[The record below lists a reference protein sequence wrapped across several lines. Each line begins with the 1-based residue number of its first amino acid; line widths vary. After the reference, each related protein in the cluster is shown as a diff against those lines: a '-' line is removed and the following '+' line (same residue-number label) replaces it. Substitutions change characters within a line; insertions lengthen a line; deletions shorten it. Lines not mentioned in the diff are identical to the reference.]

1 MHCLREEKNNMK
13 NLSVYIHIP
22 FCEKKCA
29 YCDFVSFPCNA
40 KSVDKYIDALCTE
53 IQNFDSN
60 GYVVDSIFIGGGTP
74 TFLTEKQFERIVDCV
89 KGHFVLD
96 LKEFTIE
103 GNPNSYTQSK
113 INLYKKL
120 GVTRLSVGVQS
131 LNDKVLGGIGRI
143 HNAKQALQC
152 LEMLRE
158 SGLDINCDMMVGL
171 PYQTLDIVREDMQKV
186 VDLGVNSVS
195 CYSLILEEQTP
206 LFELAQKGDI
216 SVPSDDDAVDMYDTA
231 VEILQKAGLK
241 RYEISNFGKKCLH
254 NIGYWTLKDYIGFG
268 LSAHSL
274 IGNTRFYNTSDFEEY
289 LQQNE
294 RQVEEVLSLEDMR
307 KEYVMLVLRMESGV
321 DVADFVQKFGKSAL
335 KILLD
340 AIEQDKKYYN
350 ITNTNIAIKSE
361 YIYLSNSLI
370 ANLI

>member
-1 MHCLREEKNNMK
+1 MK

-29 YCDFVSFPCNA
+29 YCGFVSFACKA
-40 KSVDKYIDALCTE
+40 KSVDRYIDALCAE
-53 IQNFDSN
+53 IEDFDSN

-74 TFLTEKQFERIVDCV
+74 TFLTDSQFERIVDCL
-89 KGHFVLD
+89 KSHFVLD

-131 LNDKVLGGIGRI
+131 LNDKVLSGIGRI

-152 LEMLRE
+152 LEMLQS

-171 PYQTLDIVREDMQKV
+171 PYQTLDIVKEDMQKI
-186 VDLGVNSVS
+186 VDFGVNSVS
-195 CYSLILEEQTP
+195 CYSLILEEETP
-206 LFELAQKGDI
+206 LFESVQKGNM
-216 SVPSDDDAVDMYDTA
+216 SVPSDDEAVDMYDVA
-231 VEILQKAGLK
+231 VEILQKAGLE

-254 NIGYWTLKDYIGFG
+254 NIGYWTLKEYIGFG
-268 LSAHSL
+268 LSAHSF

-289 LQQNE
+289 LQKSA
-294 RQVEEVLSLEDMR
+294 RQVEEVLSLEDMQ
-307 KEYVMLVLRMESGV
+307 KEYVMLALRMESGV
-321 DVADFVQKFGKSAL
+321 DTVCFIQKFGKSAL
-335 KILLD
+335 DNLLVI
-340 AIEQDKKYYN
+340 IEKDKKYYN
-350 ITNTNIAIKSE
+350 ITSTNIAIKSE